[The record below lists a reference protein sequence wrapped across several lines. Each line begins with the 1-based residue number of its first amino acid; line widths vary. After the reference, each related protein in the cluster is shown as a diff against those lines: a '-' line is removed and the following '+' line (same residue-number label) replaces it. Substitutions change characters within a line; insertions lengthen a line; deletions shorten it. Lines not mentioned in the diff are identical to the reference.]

1 MFSRLR
7 RLEIAN
13 LQSLISKLQAPKR
26 KRFFSWR
33 LIFRLLVTA
42 VFLLPLIWMLTAALH
57 PVGRPLPQTLIISLD
72 LTLQNFGR
80 VWNLVPLGRFTL
92 NSLWVVLLAVPLT
105 LLTSSWAGFSMAQ
118 LPKASQRRWIVLSLA
133 VLMVPGVALWS
144 TRFLIYKELGWLNT
158 IWALIA
164 PAWMGSSPFFV
175 LMFYRA
181 FRRIP
186 AAIYEAARLEGA
198 GVLTSWQQIG
208 LPIARPTAI
217 GVALLSFILY
227 WGDFV
232 SPLLYL
238 RSESRYTL
246 PIALQLLQQMSPS
259 DWPLLMAGA
268 VLATLIPVGLFLLL
282 QPYFA
287 RMGR

>member
-1 MFSRLR
+1 MFSRL
-7 RLEIAN
+7 
-13 LQSLISKLQAPKR
+13 
-26 KRFFSWR
+26 SWR
-33 LIFRLLVTA
+33 LVIRVLVTA
-42 VFLLPLIWMLTAALH
+42 VFLLPLIWMFTAALH
-57 PVGRPLPQTLIISLD
+57 PVGRPLPQTLSFSLD
-72 LTLQNFGR
+72 LTLANFKR
-80 VWNLVPLGRFTL
+80 VWQLVPLGRFTL
-92 NSLWVVLLAVPLT
+92 NSLLVVLLAVPLT
-105 LLTSSWAGFSMAQ
+105 IVTSSWAGFSMAQ
-118 LPKASQRRWIVLSLA
+118 LPKTSQRRWIVLSLA
-133 VLMVPGVALWS
+133 VLMVPGVALWA
-144 TRFLIYKELGWLNT
+144 TRFFIYEALGWHNT

-186 AAIYEAARLEGA
+186 VVIYEAARLEGA
-198 GVLTSWQQIG
+198 GVLDNWQQIG
-208 LPIARPTAI
+208 LPIVRPTAV

-227 WGDFV
+227 WGDFI

-246 PIALQLLQQMSPS
+246 PVALQLLQQMSPS

-268 VLATLIPVGLFLLL
+268 VVATVIPVGLFLLL

-287 RMGR
+287 RLGQ

>member
-1 MFSRLR
+1 MM
-7 RLEIAN
+7 
-13 LQSLISKLQAPKR
+13 
-26 KRFFSWR
+26 
-33 LIFRLLVTA
+33 RLLVAA
-42 VFLLPLIWMLTAALH
+42 VFLLPLLWLLTAALH
-57 PVGRPLPQTLIISLD
+57 PVGRPLPTSLNISLD
-72 LTLQNFGR
+72 WTLNNFSR
-80 VWNLVPLGRFTL
+80 VWQLVPLGRFTL
-92 NSLWVVLLAVPLT
+92 NSLLVVLLAVPLT
-105 LLTSSWAGFSMAQ
+105 LITSSWAGFGMAQ
-118 LPKASQRRWIVLSLA
+118 LPKTSQRRWVVLSLA
-133 VLMVPGVALWS
+133 VLMVPGVALWA
-144 TRFLIYKELGWLNT
+144 TRFFLYAALGLYDS
-158 IWALIA
+158 IWALVA
-164 PAWMGSSPFFV
+164 PAFMGSSPFFV

-198 GVLTSWQQIG
+198 GVLASWRQIG

-217 GVALLSFILY
+217 GVALLSFVLY

-246 PIALQLLQQMSPS
+246 PIALQLLQQLTPS

-268 VLATLIPVGLFLLL
+268 VLATAIPVGLFLLL

-287 RMGR
+287 RLGN

>member
-1 MFSRLR
+1 MFSKITRKENGDWQSPRR
-7 RLEIAN
+7 RLF
-13 LQSLISKLQAPKR
+13 L
-26 KRFFSWR
+26 SWR
-33 LIFRLLVTA
+33 LILRLLITA
-42 VFLLPLIWMLTAALH
+42 VFLLPFIWMLTAALH
-57 PVGRPLPQTLIISLD
+57 PVGRPLPQTLTFSLD
-72 LTLQNFGR
+72 LTLQNFAR
-80 VWNLVPLGRFTL
+80 VWQLVPMVRFTV
-92 NSLWVVLLAVPLT
+92 NSLVVVGVAVPLT
-105 LLTSSWAGFSMAQ
+105 LVTSSWAGFSMAQ
-118 LPKASQRRWIVLSLA
+118 LPKPSQRRWIVLSLA

-186 AAIYEAARLEGA
+186 TAIYEAARLEGA
-198 GVLTSWQQIG
+198 GVIASWRQIG

-227 WGDFV
+227 WGDFIT
-232 SPLLYL
+232 PLLYL

-246 PIALQLLQQMSPS
+246 PVALQLLQQMTPS

-268 VLATLIPVGLFLLL
+268 LLATLIPVGLFLLL

-287 RMGR
+287 RIGR

>member
-1 MFSRLR
+1 MSFRL
-7 RLEIAN
+7 
-13 LQSLISKLQAPKR
+13 
-26 KRFFSWR
+26 SWR
-33 LIFRLLVTA
+33 LVTRLLVTA

-57 PVGRPLPQTLIISLD
+57 PVGRPLPQTISFSLD
-72 LTLQNFGR
+72 LTLDNFSR

-92 NSLWVVLLAVPLT
+92 NSLLVVALAVPLT

-144 TRFLIYKELGWLNT
+144 TRFLIYRELGWLNT

-164 PAWMGSSPFFV
+164 PAFMGSSPFFV

-186 AAIYEAARLEGA
+186 VAIYEAARLEGA
-198 GVLTSWQQIG
+198 GVLDSWRQIG
-208 LPIARPTAI
+208 LPLARPTAI

-227 WGDFV
+227 WGDFIT
-232 SPLLYL
+232 PLLYL

-246 PIALQLLQQMSPS
+246 PVALQLLHQLTPS

-268 VLATLIPVGLFLLL
+268 VLATVIPVTLFLLL

-287 RMGR
+287 RLGSS

>member
-1 MFSRLR
+1 MVRV
-7 RLEIAN
+7 
-13 LQSLISKLQAPKR
+13 
-26 KRFFSWR
+26 
-33 LIFRLLVTA
+33 LVTA
-42 VFLLPLIWMLTAALH
+42 VFLLPLIWMMTAALH
-57 PVGRPLPQTLIISLD
+57 PVGRPLPQTLTVSLD
-72 LTLQNFGR
+72 LTLRNFSR
-80 VWNLVPLGRFTL
+80 VWQLVPLGRFTL
-92 NSLWVVLLAVPLT
+92 NSMVVVLLAVPLT
-105 LLTSSWAGFSMAQ
+105 LLTGSWAGFSMAQ

-144 TRFLIYKELGWLNT
+144 TRFLIYRELGWLNT

-186 AAIYEAARLEGA
+186 TAIYEAARLEGA
-198 GVLTSWQQIG
+198 GVLTSWRQIG
-208 LPIARPTAI
+208 LPIVRPTAI
-217 GVALLSFILY
+217 AVALLSFILY
-227 WGDFV
+227 WGDFIT
-232 SPLLYL
+232 PLLYL

-268 VLATLIPVGLFLLL
+268 VMATLIPVGLFLLL

-287 RMGR
+287 RIGR

>member
-1 MFSRLR
+1 MSFRPSTRVMV
-7 RLEIAN
+7 
-13 LQSLISKLQAPKR
+13 
-26 KRFFSWR
+26 
-33 LIFRLLVTA
+33 RLLVTA
-42 VFLLPLIWMLTAALH
+42 VFLLPLIWMFTAALH
-57 PVGRPLPQTLIISLD
+57 PVGRPLPQTLSFSLD

-80 VWNLVPLGRFTL
+80 VWQLVPIGRFTL
-92 NSLWVVLLAVPLT
+92 NSLLVVLLAVPLT
-105 LLTSSWAGFSMAQ
+105 LITSSWAGFGMAQ

-133 VLMVPGVALWS
+133 VLMVPGVALWT
-144 TRFLIYKELGWLNT
+144 TRFLIYKQFGWLNT
-158 IWALIA
+158 MWALIA

-186 AAIYEAARLEGA
+186 TAVYEAARLEGA
-198 GVLTSWQQIG
+198 GVLASWWQIG
-208 LPIARPTAI
+208 LPIARPTAV

-227 WGDFV
+227 WGDFI

-246 PIALQLLQQMSPS
+246 PIALQLLQQMLPS
-259 DWPLLMAGA
+259 EWPLLMAAA
-268 VLATLIPVGLFLLL
+268 VLATAIPLLLFLLV

-287 RMGR
+287 RLGQ

>member
-1 MFSRLR
+1 MFSKFK
-7 RLEIAN
+7 RLETGDWRLEAGSF
-13 LQSLISKLQAPKR
+13 QSL
-26 KRFFSWR
+26 FSWR
-33 LIFRLLVTA
+33 LLIRLIIAA
-42 VFLLPLIWMLTAALH
+42 VFLLPLIWMVTAALH
-57 PVGRPLPQTLIISLD
+57 PVGRPLPTTLSFSLD
-72 LTLQNFGR
+72 LTPANFSR
-80 VWNLVPLGRFTL
+80 VWRLVPLGRFTL
-92 NSLWVVLLAVPLT
+92 NSLLVVLLAVPLT
-105 LLTSSWAGFSMAQ
+105 LVTSSWAGFSMAQ

-133 VLMVPGVALWS
+133 VLMVPGVALWA
-144 TRFLIYKELGWLNT
+144 TRFFIYKELGWHNT
-158 IWALIA
+158 VWALIA

-186 AAIYEAARLEGA
+186 VAIYEAARLEGG
-198 GVLTSWQQIG
+198 GVLHNWWQIG

-227 WGDFV
+227 WGDFI

-246 PIALQLLQQMSPS
+246 PVALQLLQQMSSS

-268 VLATLIPVGLFLLL
+268 VVATIIPVGLFLLL

-287 RMGR
+287 RLGH